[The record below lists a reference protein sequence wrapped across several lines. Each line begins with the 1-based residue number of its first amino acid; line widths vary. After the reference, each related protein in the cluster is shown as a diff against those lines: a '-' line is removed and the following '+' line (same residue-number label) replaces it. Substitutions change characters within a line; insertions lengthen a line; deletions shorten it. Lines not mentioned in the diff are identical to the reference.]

1 MSFAA
6 AREAARVMNSQSPQ
20 AASHCISFR
29 EVPHTTKLFSSFL
42 EDFSQVGKYY
52 AHPPTAAGIE
62 AAAREVRLDAG
73 VRKAVVEVLREQ
85 NARFSSGGEI
95 DSATARSLDR
105 LAAGAVAIVT
115 GQQVGLFSG
124 PAYTFYKA
132 ITAVRVAEE
141 TTQRG
146 TDAVPVFWL
155 ATEDHDLAEVNHS
168 TWVTRNGLARYDL
181 PARDEDAAKRVGEVA
196 LGDSVQALVSGAAQ
210 TLQGPGA
217 EDVSRALHESYE
229 PGETYGSACA
239 KLLARLLGGRGI
251 IFIDPLDVRL
261 HRIVAP
267 VFLRALDEAG
277 PLTDALLARAKELE
291 SAGLHAQVKVTR
303 ETTLLFHNIEG
314 RREPLRSRNGKFM
327 AGETELSREQI
338 AATIASHPDL
348 LTPNALLRPIVQ
360 DSLLPTAAYIG
371 GPAEVAY
378 LAQSQVVYQ
387 RILGRMPAILPRAS
401 FTIVEQPIARFL
413 SQYGLEMR
421 DFLKGSQH
429 VRAQMEQKALPG
441 ALVARFDKSEAELSA
456 LLKSFREP
464 LGRLDSTLLEALEVS
479 ERKMVYQF
487 SQLKAK
493 VARAENFRS
502 GVLDRHEKILLDGLY
517 PNGELQERTLSALP
531 FIAAYGPEFLD
542 DLSALASVAGAESA
556 RSCVYQHRVLVL

>member
-1 MSFAA
+1 M
-6 AREAARVMNSQSPQ
+6 SPQ
-20 AASHCISFR
+20 MESHCISFR

-42 EDFSQVGKYY
+42 EDFSQVSKYY
-52 AHPPTAAGIE
+52 ARPPTAAGID
-62 AAAREVRLDAG
+62 AAAREVRLDPA

-85 NARFSSGGEI
+85 NARFAPRNEI
-95 DSATARSLDR
+95 DSATAQNLDR

-115 GQQVGLFSG
+115 GQQAGLFSG

-146 TDAVPVFWL
+146 IDAVPIFWL

-181 PARDEDAAKRVGEVA
+181 PARDEDAAKRVGEVV
-196 LGDSVQALVSGAAQ
+196 LGDAAQALVGVAAQ

-217 EDVSRALHESYE
+217 DEASRALHESYG
-229 PGETYGSACA
+229 PNETYGSAFG
-239 KLLARLLGGRGI
+239 KLLSRLLAGRGI

-261 HRIVAP
+261 HRLVAA

-277 PLTDALLARAKELE
+277 SLTDDLLARSKELE

-303 ETTLLFHNIEG
+303 ETTLLFHNIDG
-314 RREPLRSRNGKFM
+314 RREPLRIRNGKFF
-327 AGETELSREQI
+327 AGDRELSRDQI
-338 AATIASHPDL
+338 AATIESHPDL
-348 LTPNALLRPIVQ
+348 ITPNALLRPIVQ

-378 LAQSQVVYQ
+378 LAQSQLVYAK
-387 RILGRMPAILPRAS
+387 ILGRMPAILPRAS
-401 FTIVEQPIARFL
+401 FTIVEPPIARFL
-413 SQYGLEMR
+413 AQYGLEIR
-421 DFLKGSQH
+421 DFLHGSQH
-429 VRAQMEQKALPG
+429 VRAQMEQKALPD
-441 ALVARFDKSEAELSA
+441 ALVARFDKSEEEISA
-456 LLKSFREP
+456 LLKSYREP
-464 LGRLDSTLLEALEVS
+464 LGRLDSTLLDALEVA
-479 ERKMVYQF
+479 ERKMLYQF

-502 GVLDRHEKILLDGLY
+502 GVLDRHEKILLDALY

-531 FIAAYGPEFLD
+531 FIATYGPGFLD
-542 DLSALASVAGAESA
+542 DLAARTSVAGSGSA
-556 RSCVYQHRVLVL
+556 RSCAYQHHVLFL